1 MLNQFQSL
9 RALVS
14 PFVQICLL
22 RQGPQDLPTSGI
34 LLAITLAAYTLLTV
48 LFSTASLSVAGA
60 LLWGVL
66 NTVLMTALTTT
77 LLYVQGRSARVIQTL
92 TALAGTGAV
101 ITFIALPIFAWLHG
115 VDRAVGEAAF
125 AWLLAV
131 FLTLWSLAI
140 TGHIIRHALSIP
152 YFFGLVLAVVFY
164 VISISVFRTL
174 FPVAA

>member
-1 MLNQFQSL
+1 
-9 RALVS
+9 V
-14 PFVQICLL
+14 V
-22 RQGPQDLPTSGI
+22 
-34 LLAITLAAYTLLTV
+34 
-48 LFSTASLSVAGA
+48 
-60 LLWGVL
+60 
-66 NTVLMTALTTT
+66 
-77 LLYVQGRSARVIQTL
+77 QTL

-115 VDRAVGEAAF
+115 ADRAASEAAF

>member
-9 RALVS
+9 RAIVN

-22 RQGPQDLPTSGI
+22 RQGPQHLPTSTI

-48 LFSTASLSVAGA
+48 LLSTASLSVAGA
-60 LLWGVL
+60 LLWGII
-66 NTVLMTALTTT
+66 NTLLMAALTAT
-77 LLYVQGRSARVIQTL
+77 LLYMQRRGVRVIQTL

-101 ITFIALPIFAWLHG
+101 ITFIALPIFGWLHG
-115 VDRAVGEAAF
+115 ADHAASEAAF

-131 FLTLWSLAI
+131 FLTLWSLAVS
-140 TGHIIRHALSIP
+140 GHIIRHALSIP
-152 YFFGLVLAVVFY
+152 FFFGLVIAVIFY

-174 FPVAA
+174 FPVAT